1 VARSVAIVMDYD
13 QMVDKNNEQYSRGSP
28 LSKKRKLAKHTMK
41 YLACCTDPDAYIAVT
56 RAAPIGVIHGICNA
70 ALIVQQGDVDLSPNQ
85 KALFGAHR
93 NDIAT
98 LTSPN
103 VSLARKRK
111 VIQSQTGGFFFIPA
125 LIGAALGAIG
135 SNIVGSLV
143 GNQQQQQH

>member
-1 VARSVAIVMDYD
+1 MDYD
-13 QMVDKNNEQYSRGSP
+13 QMADTSNEVYSRG
-28 LSKKRKLAKHTMK
+28 LHRSKKGKLAKHTIK

-56 RAAPIGVIHGICNA
+56 SAAPIGVVHGICNA
-70 ALIVQQGDVDLSPNQ
+70 ALNVEQGDVHLSPNQ
-85 KALFGAHR
+85 KALFSAHR

-103 VSLARKRK
+103 VSLARKRM
-111 VIQSQTGGFFFIPA
+111 VTQSQTGGFFFIPA

-143 GNQQQQQH
+143 GSQQPPQH